1 MSSFKNKTT
10 RRTLILSLAALGTVG
25 ACGFQPAYGP
35 NGPAANL
42 RGSVNVD
49 APDTQNGFNLVRRL
63 EERLG
68 QPQAAQYALSYTLTL
83 NEDDLGITPAQEITR
98 YNVLGA
104 VTYAVRNTGT
114 GAVVHSGTVDNFTS
128 YSATGTTVSTLTA
141 QRSAHAR
148 LMIILADQI
157 TNRLIATSGGWAK

>member
-1 MSSFKNKTT
+1 MLSYK
-10 RRTLILSLAALGTVG
+10 RRTILLSLLALG

-42 RGSVNVD
+42 QGSIEVD
-49 APDTQNGFNLVRRL
+49 APNTRDGFNLVRRL

-68 QPQAAQYALSYTLTL
+68 QPQSACYALSYTLTL
-83 NEDDLGITPAQEITR
+83 SEDDIGITPAQTITR

-104 VTYAVRNTGT
+104 IDYALRDTSTGS
-114 GAVVHSGTVDNFTS
+114 VVHSGQVDAFTS
-128 YSATGTTVSTLTA
+128 YSATGNTVSTQTA
-141 QRSAHAR
+141 KRAAYAR

-157 TNRLIATSGGWAK
+157 TNRLIATSGNWAK

>member
-1 MSSFKNKTT
+1 
-10 RRTLILSLAALGTVG
+10 
-25 ACGFQPAYGP
+25 
-35 NGPAANL
+35 
-42 RGSVNVD
+42 VD

-68 QPQAAQYALSYTLTL
+68 QPQAAQYKMSYTLTL
-83 NEDDLGITPAQEITR
+83 SEDALGITPAQETTR

-104 VTYAVRNTGT
+104 INYAVRNTGT

-141 QRSAHAR
+141 QRSAYAR
-148 LMIILADQI
+148 LMIVLADQI
-157 TNRLIATSGGWAK
+157 TNRLIATAGTWPK

>member
-1 MSSFKNKTT
+1 MSSFNNKTT
-10 RRTLILSLAALGTVG
+10 RRTLILSLAALGALG

-42 RGSVNVD
+42 RGSIEVD
-49 APDTQNGFNLVRRL
+49 APDTRNGFNFVRRL

-83 NEDDLGITPAQEITR
+83 SEDDLGITPEQEITR

-104 VTYAVRNTGT
+104 VNYAVRNTGT
-114 GAVVHSGTVDNFTS
+114 GVVVHSGAVNNFTS

-157 TNRLIATSGGWAK
+157 TNRLIATSGGWVQ

>member
-1 MSSFKNKTT
+1 MSSFNNKIT
-10 RRTLILSLAALGTVG
+10 RRTLILSLAALGALG

-42 RGSVNVD
+42 RGSIEVD
-49 APDTQNGFNLVRRL
+49 APDTRNGFNFVRRL

-83 NEDDLGITPAQEITR
+83 SEDDLGITPEQEITR

-104 VTYAVRNTGT
+104 VNYAVRNTGT
-114 GAVVHSGTVDNFTS
+114 GVVVHSGTVGNFTS

-157 TNRLIATSGGWAK
+157 TNRLIATSGGWVQ